1 MLTLTIIAQTN
12 QPINQSFHFM
22 MVGTVFEQFS
32 NNMVR
37 NSFLIQGNG
46 ETLSYKELLL
56 NDLIVLDSVVEHDVV
71 SFDVLSFQLCDVLF
85 ELRRHQLWMLDFD
98 WVDLFDCGSEG
109 LFCGWFLLCLGCR
122 NLGLS
127 LRFCSWV

>member
-1 MLTLTIIAQTN
+1 
-12 QPINQSFHFM
+12 M

-71 SFDVLSFQLCDVLF
+71 PFDVLSF
-85 ELRRHQLWMLDFD
+85 
-98 WVDLFDCGSEG
+98 
-109 LFCGWFLLCLGCR
+109 
-122 NLGLS
+122 
-127 LRFCSWV
+127 